1 MRTRYPDRVV
11 NPKPEIPVDT
21 FGAVDM
27 RVGVVLEVRAFPEA
41 RKPAWQI
48 HVDFGSEL
56 GTRWTSAQVTNYTA
70 EELVGRRV
78 VGTINLGTRRVAEF
92 VSEFLLLGAVQ
103 ADGSVVLLDVDQRAE
118 LGSAIA

>member
-1 MRTRYPDRVV
+1 MV

-56 GTRWTSAQVTNYTA
+56 GARWTSAQVTNYTA
-70 EELVGRRV
+70 EQLVGRRV